1 MMREVTLKNGITLPA
16 IGIGTWRLG
25 EGLNPHADEVA
36 AVRTGIEAGLKLIDT
51 AEMYGNGG
59 SEKVVGEAIASYD
72 REKLYLVSKV
82 LPSNANRSRMQ
93 QACEN
98 TLRRMRTDY
107 LDLYLYHWRGGTP
120 LSETV
125 ACLEDLKS
133 QGKIRAWGV
142 SNFDL
147 YDMEELFEV
156 PNGKNCLVNQD
167 LYHIDSRGIE
177 FDLKPWMEEQDIVLM
192 SYCPL
197 AMGSRLSRGLLNNAV
212 LKKIAQAH
220 GATTAQIILAW
231 NVRNGKTI
239 AIPKS
244 VRPQRILENAKA
256 GEIILTDEELRL
268 IDREF
273 PAPTH
278 KVPLDI
284 Q

>member
-1 MMREVTLKNGITLPA
+1 MREVTLKNGIVLPA

-25 EGLNPHADEVA
+25 EGQNPRADEVA
-36 AVRTGIEAGLKLIDT
+36 AVRTGIENGLKLIDT

-59 SEKVVGEAIASYD
+59 SEQIVGEAIASYD
-72 REKLYLVSKV
+72 REKLFLVSKV
-82 LPSNANRSRMQ
+82 LPSNANRARMQ
-93 QACEN
+93 RACEN
-98 TLRRMRTDY
+98 SLRRMGTDY

-120 LSETV
+120 LEETV
-125 ACLEDLKS
+125 ECLEDLVS

-147 YDMEELFEV
+147 WDMEELFEV
-156 PNGKNCLVNQD
+156 PDGEHCLVNQD

-177 FDLKPWMEEQDIVLM
+177 YDLKPWMEERNVVLM

-197 AMGSRLSRGLLNNAV
+197 AMGARLSRGLLNHPV
-212 LKKIAQAH
+212 LKEIAGAH
-220 GATTAQIILAW
+220 GATAAQIMLAW
-231 NVRNGKTI
+231 NVRNGQTI

-244 VRPQRILENAKA
+244 VRPQRVIENAKA
-256 GEIILTDEELRL
+256 GSIVLSEEELDL
-268 IDREF
+268 IDRAF

>member
-25 EGLNPHADEVA
+25 EGLNPHVEEVA

-59 SEKVVGEAIASYD
+59 SEKVVGEAIRTYD
-72 REKLYLVSKV
+72 RGKLYLVSKV
-82 LPSNANRSRMQ
+82 LPSNANRSRMA

-98 TLRRMRTDY
+98 TLRRMGTDY

-120 LSETV
+120 LAETV
-125 ACLEDLKS
+125 ACLEDLKEK
-133 QGKIRAWGV
+133 GRIRAWGV

-177 FDLKPWMEEQDIVLM
+177 FDLKPWMEEQHIVLM

-197 AMGSRLSRGLLNNAV
+197 AMGSRLSRGLLNNPV
-212 LKKIAQAH
+212 LRKIAEAH
-220 GATTAQIILAW
+220 DATVAQIILAW
-231 NVRNGKTI
+231 NIRNGQTI

-244 VRPQRILENAKA
+244 VREKRVIENAKA
-256 GEIILTDEELRL
+256 GEIVLTNEELSM
-268 IDREF
+268 IDAEF
-273 PAPTH
+273 PAPTR
-278 KVPLDI
+278 KMPLDI

>member
-1 MMREVTLKNGITLPA
+1 MREVTLKHGIALPA

-25 EGLNPHADEVA
+25 EGLNPHDNEVG

-59 SEKVVGEAIASYD
+59 SEKVVGEAIAHYD
-72 REKLYLVSKV
+72 REKLFLVSKV
-82 LPSNANRSRMQ
+82 LPSNANRARMQ
-93 QACEN
+93 RACEN
-98 TLRRMRTDY
+98 SLRRMGTDY
-107 LDLYLYHWRGGTP
+107 LDLYLYHWRGSTP

-125 ACLEDLKS
+125 ECLEDLVS
-133 QGKIRAWGV
+133 QGKIRSWGV

-147 YDMEELFEV
+147 WDMEELFET
-156 PNGKNCLVNQD
+156 PGGERCQVNQD

-177 FDLKPWMEEQDIVLM
+177 FDLKPWMEEKKVVLM

-197 AMGSRLSRGLLNNAV
+197 AMGSRLSRGLLNHPV
-212 LKKIAQAH
+212 LKRIAGAH
-220 GATTAQIILAW
+220 DATTAQIILAW
-231 NVRNGKTI
+231 NIRNGQTI

-244 VRPQRILENAKA
+244 ARPQRVIENAEA
-256 GEIILTDEELRL
+256 GNIMLTEEELWA
-268 IDREF
+268 IDMAF